1 MKNKRLISII
11 VFVFAVG
18 LIGYV
23 IFTTQSGKVGI
34 TEGMTAPDFALPLWH
49 TDEVVSLSSFRGEI
63 VVLNL
68 WASWCP
74 PCRKEMPDLI
84 RLSENYQGKG
94 VTVLGVNLA
103 THERSSEDADEFIE
117 EFGIEFPT
125 FIDLPIE
132 DGKGVVSS
140 RYNITGIPYTY
151 IIDRDGI
158 IVKVFPGEAT
168 YEMLETVI
176 EQVK

>member
-1 MKNKRLISII
+1 MKNKRLISMI
-11 VFVFAVG
+11 VFLVAVG
-18 LIGYV
+18 FVGYV
-23 IFTTQSGKVGI
+23 ITTTPPKVGI
-34 TEGMTAPDFALPLWH
+34 SEGMLAPDFALPLWH

-84 RLSENYQGKG
+84 RLSEDYQGKG

-103 THERSSEDADEFIE
+103 THERSSNDADEFME

-132 DGKGVVSS
+132 DGEGVVSS
-140 RYNITGIPYTY
+140 RYNINSIPYTY
-151 IIDRDGI
+151 IIDQDGI
-158 IVKVFPGEAT
+158 ILKVFSGEAT
-168 YEMLETVI
+168 YEMLETAI
-176 EQVK
+176 EEVK